1 MERGVAP
8 SPVGDL
14 NGAIS
19 LVVPPN
25 QGNGM
30 AIVHIIVAQYAML
43 WTNPTSPLE
52 RGVQI
57 IPPQEAKGSFKS

>member
-8 SPVGDL
+8 SPVGDP

-30 AIVHIIVAQYAML
+30 AIVHIIVAQHAML
-43 WTNPTSPLE
+43 WTNLTSPLE
-52 RGVQI
+52 CGAQS
-57 IPPQEAKGSFKS
+57 IPPKKLNNT

>member
-8 SPVGDL
+8 SPVGDP

-30 AIVHIIVAQYAML
+30 AIVHIIVTQYAML
-43 WTNPTSPLE
+43 WTNPTRPLE
-52 RGVQI
+52 RGAQSSS
-57 IPPQEAKGSFKS
+57 PQAAE